1 MKNPFYKI
9 ALAQAARL
17 AGKPGRILQLVA
29 QLTHRLYRMD
39 RTNFNV
45 AELQER
51 FRILSRMITSYASGR
66 YRTVPLK
73 AVLIILAAILYFLNP
88 FDLVPD
94 AIFGFGFADDLA
106 VLTWVYRASLQ
117 EVDKFIQWEK
127 SVAPLVV

>member
-45 AELQER
+45 AKLKEQ
-51 FRILSRMITSYASGR
+51 FGVLSRMMTSYAGGR
-66 YRTVPLK
+66 YKAVPLK
-73 AVLIILAAILYFLNP
+73 TVLTILAAILYFLNP

-127 SVAPLVV
+127 SITLVVV